1 MDLSKLQ
8 ETVEDR
14 RAWGAAVH
22 ERAGHNLATER
33 QQQMIQQ
40 SHSWAWSGENQNSKR
55 HDLASEQQQYF
66 IIELAC

>member
-1 MDLSKLQ
+1 MRWLDGITDSMDWSLSKLQ

-22 ERAGHNLATER
+22 ERAGHNLATEQ

-55 HDLASEQQQYF
+55 HEVT
-66 IIELAC
+66 